1 MLNLEKNVSNWVWFI
16 KMFIIFYFIYRC
28 EIIFS
33 INISDLN
40 DWGRFFWLKFYWICR
55 KFRWTTL
62 RMFVRFCSK
71 FTNATF
77 CFVIKASFSIFF
89 SFCYRNNFSSNSS
102 FLFAWSSARLAPDAA
117 CSNVILF
124 SRIDKLDSLDDRWL
138 CGCIVRAIRW
148 IKGFY

>member
-28 EIIFS
+28 EIIFCIS
-33 INISDLN
+33 ISNLN
-40 DWGRFFWLKFYWICR
+40 DWGGFSDWNFIEFVEDLDELLWE
-55 KFRWTTL
+55 
-62 RMFVRFCSK
+62 MFVRFCSK
-71 FTNATF
+71 FTNVTF

-102 FLFAWSSARLAPDAA
+102 FLFAWSSARFAPDAA

-124 SRIDKLDSLDDRWL
+124 SRIDKLDALDDRWL

-148 IKGFY
+148 IKGYY